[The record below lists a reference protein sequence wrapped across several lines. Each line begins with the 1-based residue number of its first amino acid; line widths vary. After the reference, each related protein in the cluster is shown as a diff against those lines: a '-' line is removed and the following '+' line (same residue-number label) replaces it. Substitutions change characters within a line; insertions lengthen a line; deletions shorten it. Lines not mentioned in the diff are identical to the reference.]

1 LNFRG
6 TFEHSLDAKNRLTVP
21 SKYRAALSNGVVVA
35 LSPESTPGA
44 PRTISIWVAEDY
56 DAYASAALAGR
67 NPIDP
72 VARRLK
78 QILNN
83 NALDTELDSAHRVM
97 LPAKWLADAG
107 LGKEVVVTGSGDCLE
122 VWDRAAYNAYNQEG
136 LSHFPDIA
144 ASVGNTP

>member
-1 LNFRG
+1 MNFRG

-21 SKYRAALSNGVVVA
+21 AKYRSALSGDVVVA
-35 LSPESTPGA
+35 LSPESLPGA
-44 PRTISIWVAEDY
+44 PRTISIWIAEDY
-56 DAYASAALAGR
+56 DAFAASAIGGR

-72 VARRLK
+72 TARRLK

-83 NALDTELDSAHRVM
+83 NAIDTELDAAHRVM
-97 LPAKWLADAG
+97 LPASFIEQAG

-122 VWDRAAYNAYNQEG
+122 VWDRGAYKAYNEDG

-144 ASVGNTP
+144 ASVGNTA